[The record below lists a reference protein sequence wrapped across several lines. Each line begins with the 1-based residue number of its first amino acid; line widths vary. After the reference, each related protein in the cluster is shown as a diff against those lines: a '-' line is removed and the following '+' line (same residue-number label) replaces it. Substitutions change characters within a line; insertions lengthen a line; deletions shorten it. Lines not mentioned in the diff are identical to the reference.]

1 MEALMDH
8 SLFQWVILPLLIF
21 TARVL
26 DVSLQTMRIV
36 YVSRGQKKLAPIVG
50 FFEVIIWLLAIKII
64 FDNVDNVVGYLAYG
78 AGFALGNYVGI
89 WLEQKMAVGRVGIRI
104 ITRMDAADLV
114 AALRKNNFG
123 VTNIPAEG
131 SEGPVSVIYL
141 TIRRCDYELV
151 ENLIK
156 KYNPKAFFTLEDI
169 RYVSEGIFPLGRI
182 RANKFGFRR
191 LPLFR
196 KGK

>member
-1 MEALMDH
+1 MDALMDN
-8 SLFQWVILPLLIF
+8 SVFQWVVLPLLIF
-21 TARVL
+21 IARIM

-36 YVSRGQKKLAPIVG
+36 YVSRGHKKLAPIVG

-64 FDNVDNVVGYLAYG
+64 FDNVDNVLGYLAYG
-78 AGFALGNYVGI
+78 TGFALGNYVGI
-89 WLEQKMAVGRVGIRI
+89 LLEQKMAVGRVGIRI
-104 ITRMDAADLV
+104 ITRMAAGDLV
-114 AALRKNNFG
+114 MALRKSGFG

-141 TIRRCDYELV
+141 TIRRCDYEKV
-151 ENLIK
+151 ENLIR

-169 RYVSEGIFPLGRI
+169 RYVSEGIFPQRTA
-182 RANKFGFRR
+182 RKNKASLRR

>member
-1 MEALMDH
+1 MDALMDN
-8 SLFQWVILPLLIF
+8 SVFQWVVLPLLIF
-21 TARVL
+21 IARIM

-36 YVSRGQKKLAPIVG
+36 YVSRGHKKLAPIVG

-64 FDNVDNVVGYLAYG
+64 FDNVDNVLGYLAYG

-89 WLEQKMAVGRVGIRI
+89 LLEQKMAVGRVGIRI
-104 ITRMDAADLV
+104 ITRMDAGDLV
-114 AALRKNNFG
+114 KALRENGFG

-141 TIRRCDYELV
+141 TIRRCDYEKV

-169 RYVSEGIFPLGRI
+169 RYVSEGIFPQRTP
-182 RANKFGFRR
+182 RKNKAALRR

>member
-1 MEALMDH
+1 MDALMDN
-8 SLFQWVILPLLIF
+8 SIFQWVVLPLLIF
-21 TARVL
+21 IARIM

-36 YVSRGQKKLAPIVG
+36 YVSRGHKKLAPIVG

-64 FDNVDNVVGYLAYG
+64 FDNVDNVLGYLAYG

-89 WLEQKMAVGRVGIRI
+89 LLEQKMAVGRVGIRI
-104 ITRMDAADLV
+104 ITRMDAGNLV
-114 AALRKNNFG
+114 KALRKSGFG

-141 TIRRCDYELV
+141 TIRRCDYEKV

-156 KYNPKAFFTLEDI
+156 KHNPKAFFTLEDI
-169 RYVSEGIFPLGRI
+169 RYVSEGIFPQRTA
-182 RANKFGFRR
+182 RKNKVALRR

>member
-1 MEALMDH
+1 MDALMDN
-8 SLFQWVILPLLIF
+8 SMFQWVILPLLIF
-21 TARVL
+21 FARIL

-36 YVSRGQKKLAPIVG
+36 YVSRGYKKLAPVVG

-64 FDNVDNVVGYLAYG
+64 FDNVDNILGYLAYG
-78 AGFALGNYVGI
+78 SGFALGNYVGI
-89 WLEQKMAVGRVGIRI
+89 LLEQKMAVGRVGIRV
-104 ITRMDAADLV
+104 ITRFDAGELV
-114 AALRKNNFG
+114 AALRKNGFG

-141 TIRRCDYELV
+141 TIRRCDYEKA

-156 KYNPKAFFTLEDI
+156 KHNPKAFFTLEDI
-169 RYVSEGIFPLGRI
+169 RYVSEGIFPKKEI
-182 RANKFGFRR
+182 IKNKVRFRKF
-191 LPLFR
+191 PLIR